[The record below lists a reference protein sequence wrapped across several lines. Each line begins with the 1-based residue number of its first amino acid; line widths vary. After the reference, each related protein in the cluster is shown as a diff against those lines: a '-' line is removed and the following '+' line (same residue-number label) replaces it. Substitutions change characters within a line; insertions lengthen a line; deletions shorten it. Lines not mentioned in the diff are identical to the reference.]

1 MRLIV
6 IVVLVA
12 VLVNATVDVLE
23 VVQAVLGAWSVII
36 IVTIVQLVICAFIII
51 HVVTVVLNIG
61 AAVVMVVAVVM
72 EAVGQCAI
80 QHVKVVMVIVILIT
94 QDSTYSSIFRAGN
107 GVQCTNYA

>member
-6 IVVLVA
+6 LVAIVA
-12 VLVNATVDVLE
+12 VLEA
-23 VVQAVLGAWSVII
+23 VQVVLGAWLAMVIVI
-36 IVTIVQLVICAFIII
+36 IVQLVICAFIII

-61 AAVVMVVAVVM
+61 AAVVM

>member
-1 MRLIV
+1 M
-6 IVVLVA
+6 LVA

-23 VVQAVLGAWSVII
+23 VVQAVLGAWLAMVIVI
-36 IVTIVQLVICAFIII
+36 IVQLVICAFIII

-61 AAVVMVVAVVM
+61 AAVVM

>member
-1 MRLIV
+1 M
-6 IVVLVA
+6 VA
-12 VLVNATVDVLE
+12 VLGVAIVDVLE
-23 VVQAVLGAWSVII
+23 AVHGALGAWLARVIVI
-36 IVTIVQLVICAFIII
+36 IVQLVICAFIII

-61 AAVVMVVAVVM
+61 AAVVMIVAVVM

>member
-1 MRLIV
+1 M
-6 IVVLVA
+6 VA
-12 VLVNATVDVLE
+12 VLVVAIVDVLE
-23 VVQAVLGAWSVII
+23 AVQVVLGAWLAMVIVI
-36 IVTIVQLVICAFIII
+36 IVQLVICAFIII